1 MQQPLGPPDPES
13 LSAGQRARRDKIVRA
28 ALKALSNGDHETM
41 RITEV
46 AQDAGVALGTLY
58 RYFSSKEHL
67 VAAAFYEWIHIL
79 QERMAAAPPQK
90 GTEQERLTSFYH
102 QVLRAFE
109 VQPQFFRAML
119 MIESTN
125 DPYAAQI
132 FASLDPM
139 FRKTVSYCFDGPLE
153 GWCNDVFRVMSAV
166 LNASLRSW
174 TAGRGSV
181 QSARA
186 DIDAAL
192 NLIYTAPPN

>member
-1 MQQPLGPPDPES
+1 VQQLLGPPDPES
-13 LSAGQRARRDKIVRA
+13 LTAGQRARRDRIVRA
-28 ALKALSNGDHETM
+28 ALKSLSNSDHETM

-79 QERMAAAPPQK
+79 QERIAAAPPRE
-90 GTEQERLTSFYH
+90 GTELERLRAFYH

-139 FRKTVSYCFDGPLE
+139 FRKTVAYSFDGPLV
-153 GWCNDVFRVMSAV
+153 GWRNDVFRVMSAV

-174 TAGRGSV
+174 AAGRGTV
-181 QSARA
+181 QSARH

-192 NLIYTAPPN
+192 DLIYTAPPH